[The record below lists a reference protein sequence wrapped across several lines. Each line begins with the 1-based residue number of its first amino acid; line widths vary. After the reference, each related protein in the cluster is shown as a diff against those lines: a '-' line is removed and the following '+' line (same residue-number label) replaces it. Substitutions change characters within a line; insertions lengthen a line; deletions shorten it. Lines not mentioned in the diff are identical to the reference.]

1 MAAPESIGLKNS
13 QLTSKFHVISTLSLG
28 SNFLITSL
36 KNPMRKLMSDDTN
49 RTITREKHL
58 DHMVRVV
65 PFIVLCYAVQCFA
78 ILKLGPS
85 EITIISIMVLGGFLA
100 LMIAGFITYDLR
112 HNVTFFKDELHTRFF
127 VFNHIIRYE
136 DILNIEINEPKQSFA
151 TLTIKTKNGKHTYY
165 FVDEADKIKEWLESQ
180 KTSEVKLAA

>member
-1 MAAPESIGLKNS
+1 
-13 QLTSKFHVISTLSLG
+13 
-28 SNFLITSL
+28 
-36 KNPMRKLMSDDTN
+36 MSDDKE

-85 EITIISIMVLGGFLA
+85 EITIVSIMVLGGFLA

-112 HNVTFFKDELHTRFF
+112 HNVTFFKDELHSRFF
-127 VFNHIIRYE
+127 FFQHIIRYE
-136 DILNIEINEPKQSFA
+136 DILKVEINEPKQSFA
-151 TLTIKTKNGKHTYY
+151 TLTVTTAHGKHTYY
-165 FVDEADKIKEWLESQ
+165 FVDQADKVKEWLESQ
-180 KTSEVKLAA
+180 KASEEKLAA